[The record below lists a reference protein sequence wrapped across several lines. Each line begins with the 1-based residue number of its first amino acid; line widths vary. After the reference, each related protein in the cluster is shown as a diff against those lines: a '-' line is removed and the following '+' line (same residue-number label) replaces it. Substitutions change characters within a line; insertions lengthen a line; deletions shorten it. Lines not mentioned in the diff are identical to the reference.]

1 VGRPDPHG
9 LRHTAA
15 SLAIASGASVKEVQR
30 MLGHPSATL
39 TLDRYGHSFDGELD
53 AVADYLDE
61 AIKQIGADRRR
72 CPRVEDRSTGR

>member
-1 VGRPDPHG
+1 
-9 LRHTAA
+9 
-15 SLAIASGASVKEVQR
+15 

-61 AIKQIGADRRR
+61 AIKQNR
-72 CPRVEDRSTGR
+72 CGPAPMSRVEDRSTGR